1 MSSILALIF
10 SLLVLSSCGKHE
22 QSSMGRQGV
31 SNTNTVNSLGT
42 LSQYIVEEDTESL
55 QKYIDAG
62 GDLEAELSN
71 GRTLLT
77 EACFWIKLKTISFL
91 IKHKASLDRKDRSG
105 KSALDYGEDSL
116 VIKRALFPELLIA
129 LKRSL
134 FLAAKANQFNEM
146 KKILEDNAPVNFLLL
161 NDELGLELGV
171 DEGESFITFIVKKNL
186 GNVLRLLAQPKY
198 ELDPNMQNLKG
209 ESPLTL
215 AKQSNF
221 KNIEK
226 LLIRLGATQ

>member
-1 MSSILALIF
+1 MSSILLLIF
-10 SLLVLSSCGKHE
+10 SLLILSSCGKHE
-22 QSSMGRQGV
+22 QASMGRQGV
-31 SNTNTVNSLGT
+31 GNTNTVNSLGT

-77 EACFWIKLKTISFL
+77 EACFWLKLKTISFL
-91 IKHKASLDRKDRSG
+91 IKHKVSLDRKDRSG
-105 KSALDYGEDSL
+105 MSALNYGEESL
-116 VIKRALFPELLIA
+116 IIRRALFPELLIA
-129 LKRSL
+129 LKKSL

-161 NDELGLELGV
+161 NAELELDIGE
-171 DEGESFITFIVKKNL
+171 DEGESLLTFIVKKNL
-186 GNVLRLLAQPKY
+186 GNVLRLLTQPKY
-198 ELDPNMQNLKG
+198 ELDPNMQNVKG
-209 ESPLTL
+209 ESPLFL
-215 AKQSNF
+215 AKKLNL